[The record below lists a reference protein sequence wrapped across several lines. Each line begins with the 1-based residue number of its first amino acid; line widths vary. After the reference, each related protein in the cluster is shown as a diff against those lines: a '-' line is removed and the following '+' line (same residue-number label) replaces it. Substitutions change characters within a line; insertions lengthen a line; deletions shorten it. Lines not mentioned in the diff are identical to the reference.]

1 MIRRLII
8 LLLIVGITTLQ
19 ADPAGD
25 VLRYWLMSEKEDFK
39 NSILPGGYLGL
50 GISIG
55 KNNQNKIY
63 WDTQITGSIQ
73 IISKNTLYWK
83 GGTFAGI
90 TLGRRITN
98 TKRMI
103 YFDFQ
108 ANFFSGRLMQ
118 MGYGRGWMFYEQKR
132 IPRKKLWLGSPLP
145 IIITFDKYMLN
156 EELVKHKGLMFTLPL
171 PIYGK
176 TFYPG

>member
-8 LLLIVGITTLQ
+8 LLLIVGATTLQ
-19 ADPAGD
+19 AKNFGYY
-25 VLRYWLMSEKEDFK
+25 LLMSTKEDYK
-39 NSILPGGYLGL
+39 NSVFPGGYLGF

-73 IISKNTLYWK
+73 IISKNTLYWE

-108 ANFFSGRLMQ
+108 ANIFYPAFIQ

-132 IPRKKLWLGSPLP
+132 IPRGKLWLGLPLP